1 MSTETRMAIHIAAL
15 KADWE
20 RPGSYKEF
28 TRRALEQGQI
38 SSEPPTISAW
48 TSLPVGAGENCRREP
63 VPTTHLIG
71 RILTTETGPRPAL
84 SKLSINVAA
93 KSMSRPAHPL
103 RDRLEVVAHAWDEFQ
118 SSCRRDGIYPFLHR
132 VFSLVKRYERPGR
145 ANRLVRDILKLTGL
159 RADADT
165 NIYALIIRIAAGSNG
180 VDRKQSSK
188 LSRVLRFAAEFK
200 PKRVSLRA
208 FIKVR
213 GGLNVVADLYA
224 RHLGR
229 HRRS

>member
-15 KADWE
+15 RADWE
-20 RPGSYKEF
+20 QRGSYKEF
-28 TRRALEQGQI
+28 TRLALEQEQP
-38 SSEPPTISAW
+38 SAASPTIMA
-48 TSLPVGAGENCRREP
+48 LPDLPMAAREKCRPEP
-63 VPTTHLIG
+63 VPTTRLMG

-93 KSMSRPAHPL
+93 KSINCTGQSL
-103 RDRLEVVAHAWDEFQ
+103 RRRLEVVSFAWDEFQ
-118 SSCRRDGIYPFLHR
+118 SCCRRDAIYPFLQR
-132 VFSLVKRYERPGR
+132 VFSLVERYEQRGR
-145 ANRLVRDILKLTGL
+145 AKRLMRDILKLTGL

-165 NIYALIIRIAAGSNG
+165 NIYALIIRVAAGSDR

-188 LSRVLRFAAEFK
+188 LSRVLRFAAEYK

-208 FIKVR
+208 FIQAR
-213 GGLNVVADLYA
+213 GGLNEVADLYA

-229 HRRS
+229 NKRS